1 MQEKETE
8 EVMRTNRQGNLK
20 RFFDI
25 QDTDL
30 VLEVRGQALPL
41 REAEYDYIFWEP
53 SGAEE
58 KTVSVKNLYAL
69 LSATGK
75 LVVYFDNP
83 FSVHAF
89 ARGFSGEQDAQL
101 GYPLLTALES
111 ALAESGETVYFKCYY
126 PYPSVEFPCAFFSDK
141 RLPGKNEC
149 DDVYYNFD
157 RARMESFD
165 ERSGADRVTAGGMYP
180 YLAHAYMLV
189 LSKAPLNGYPMYVR
203 FSNERREDAQIRTE
217 IYEDGVVK
225 RAVTP
230 AAKAHVL
237 SMKKTEPLLAE
248 SLQWLTILGKAC
260 DINHSLAADETAGS
274 VTFTFEKGESLEQRL
289 DAMLEEGRFEE
300 VKDVLLSF
308 CDSLRNRDLAE
319 FVMTD
324 SFRKVF
330 GEIDGWEDYRWKS
343 LAVTD
348 VDLVCQN
355 ILLSDKAV
363 VIDYE
368 WTFDFPVP
376 VEFLVFRFLYF
387 YLEAKNRNCPE
398 QDVFAG
404 IYEEAGVSG
413 EMKEI
418 FLAMETSFQRY
429 VQQGAKVLCN
439 SFDEEGKPVLTAA
452 EIQRQLAELEGKNI
466 TVCSA
471 EGEEQTVTAKRS
483 PEGIYLY
490 RIPEASDGMKIN
502 LTGFDASEG
511 KACVLRIGTMASCDG
526 VHRGLSF
533 ETNGLH
539 LGGLLYLYENEL
551 PAMSVSG
558 LSDNAGAEISV
569 EEIAMSEAAIRELRT
584 TISDMRFMIDNREQQ
599 IADLKNS
606 ASWKLTKPLR
616 ALKGNKEE

>member
-1 MQEKETE
+1 
-8 EVMRTNRQGNLK
+8 MRTNRQGNLK

-41 REAEYDYIFWEP
+41 REAAYDYIFWEP
-53 SGAEE
+53 SGAEG
-58 KTVSVKNLYAL
+58 KTLSVKNLYAL
-69 LSATGK
+69 LSAAGK

-89 ARGFSGEQDAQL
+89 AQGLAGEQDGQL
-101 GYPLLTALES
+101 GYPLLTLLEGALKEG
-111 ALAESGETVYFKCYY
+111 GETVYSKCYY

-157 RARMESFD
+157 RACMEAFD
-165 ERSGADRVTAGGMYP
+165 ERIGSDRVTAGGMYP
-180 YLAHAYMLV
+180 YLAHGYMLV
-189 LSKAPLNGYPMYVR
+189 LSRVPLEGYPLYVR
-203 FSNERREDAQIRTE
+203 FSNERRGDAQIRTE
-217 IYEDGVVK
+217 IYEESVVK

-237 SMKKTEPLLAE
+237 SMKKTDALLAE
-248 SLQWLTILGKAC
+248 CLRELTILGKAC
-260 DINHSLAADETAGS
+260 DINHILSADEAAGS
-274 VTFTFEKGESLEQRL
+274 VTFAFEKGESLEQRL
-289 DAMLEEGRFEE
+289 DAMLEEGRAKE

-308 CDSLRNRDLAE
+308 CDNLRNCSAQE

-324 SFRKVF
+324 SFGNVF
-330 GEIDGWEDYRWKS
+330 GEIDGWEAYRWKS

-376 VEFLVFRFLYF
+376 VEFAVFRFLYF
-387 YLEAKNRNCPE
+387 YLEAKNRNCLE

-404 IYEEAGVSG
+404 IYEEAGITG

-452 EIQRQLAELEGKNI
+452 EIQRQLTELEGK
-466 TVCSA
+466 TVTVSGA
-471 EGEEQTVTAKRS
+471 EGGKQTLGAKRS
-483 PEGIYLY
+483 PEGVYLY

-502 LTGFDASEG
+502 LTGFDASGG
-511 KACVLRIGTMASCDG
+511 KACVLRLGAMADHAG
-526 VHRGLSF
+526 VYHGLSF

-551 PAMSVSG
+551 PVMSVSG
-558 LSDNAGAEISV
+558 LSDDGAGAEISV
-569 EEIAMSEAAIRELRT
+569 EEIAMSEAAIRELKT
-584 TISDMRFMIDNREQQ
+584 TVSDMRFIIDNREQQ